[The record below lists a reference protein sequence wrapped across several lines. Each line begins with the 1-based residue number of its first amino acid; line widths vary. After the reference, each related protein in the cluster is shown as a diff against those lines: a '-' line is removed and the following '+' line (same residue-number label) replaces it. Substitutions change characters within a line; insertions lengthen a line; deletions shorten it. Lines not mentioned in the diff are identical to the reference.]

1 MLETNGLRDPVAY
14 ATLDPDTGRLDQSQ
28 ALQVV
33 LASMGSTLD
42 NVNCKSTSPISYS
55 NQAGDY
61 VFDHSEQKIGILELN
76 VNNEWELTAKRTPS
90 ESVMYCNANIR
101 NMNVGFIQG
110 QQAYATDLGKPV
122 WFNGTNWVDAAGSIM

>member
-42 NVNCKSTSPISYS
+42 NVNRPFAPQTYTP
-55 NQAGDY
+55 QLGDY
-61 VFDHSEQKIGILELN
+61 VFDAVNEVIGIYEHDANQQLA
-76 VNNEWELTAKRTPS
+76 LTPIGAPS
-90 ESVMYCNANIR
+90 QSVMYCNANIR

-122 WFNGTNWVDAAGSIM
+122 WFNGTNWYDAAGSIM